1 MCEFFE
7 HSALSVLC
15 VYCPESE
22 VSDAAMSVWWRI
34 FLGEIYVSVGSK
46 RFIKRQHYR
55 LVAKEGKGEGFRHHL
70 VFGKLDVW
78 AILFLRAWD

>member
-1 MCEFFE
+1 
-7 HSALSVLC
+7 
-15 VYCPESE
+15 
-22 VSDAAMSVWWRI
+22 MSVWWRI

-70 VFGKLDVW
+70 VFGKLNVW
-78 AILFLRAWD
+78 ALLFFAGLGLAGKKTTRML